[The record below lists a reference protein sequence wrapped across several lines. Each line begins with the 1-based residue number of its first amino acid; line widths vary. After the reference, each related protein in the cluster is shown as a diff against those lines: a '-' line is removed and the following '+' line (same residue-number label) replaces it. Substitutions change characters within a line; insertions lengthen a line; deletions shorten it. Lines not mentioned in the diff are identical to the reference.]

1 MKDLIYT
8 RANKGDKSQLI
19 ELWLS
24 CFDEIPSAL
33 EIFFEYAE
41 KNARIFCA
49 KRDNQI
55 ISALYLLG
63 VKLAARQAN
72 YLFAA
77 ATLKEYRGKG
87 IMGKLIEYSM
97 SEAQKDGDVFSLL
110 LPAGDGLYKFYAR
123 FGYQPLCFMCE
134 HEYTRE
140 SLKNFRLLRSDCAYT
155 QYDEKFLCFAQKY
168 YCAYGL
174 KCIRTGGVFAIID
187 ENSESAR
194 VIYYECASETELVR
208 EILKNTSASKICVRS
223 GSCNSDSRQ
232 KYGMI
237 KQLDPAVDL
246 PDNTYI
252 GITFE

>member
-1 MKDLIYT
+1 M
-8 RANKGDKSQLI
+8 R
-19 ELWLS
+19 
-24 CFDEIPSAL
+24 
-33 EIFFEYAE
+33 
-41 KNARIFCA
+41 ARIYPREFEKIFGFCEVIVPIHNTT
-49 KRDNQI
+49 KN
-55 ISALYLLG
+55 
-63 VKLAARQAN
+63 
-72 YLFAA
+72 
-77 ATLKEYRGKG
+77 
-87 IMGKLIEYSM
+87 
-97 SEAQKDGDVFSLL
+97 
-110 LPAGDGLYKFYAR
+110 FYAL
-123 FGYQPLCFMCE
+123 P
-134 HEYTRE
+134 
-140 SLKNFRLLRSDCAYT
+140 
-155 QYDEKFLCFAQKY
+155 QKY